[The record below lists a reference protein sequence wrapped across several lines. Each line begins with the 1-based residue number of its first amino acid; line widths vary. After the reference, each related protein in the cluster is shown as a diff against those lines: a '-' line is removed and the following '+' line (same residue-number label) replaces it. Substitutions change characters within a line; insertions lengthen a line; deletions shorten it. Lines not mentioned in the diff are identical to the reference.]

1 MEIYKEYKIVCSDDF
16 KMEDLDFPSDCFIN
30 AVNGSH
36 LSPSTALKVDQT
48 YLYDVVSAF
57 DIETSSVITDAGNV
71 GIMYHWQWLI
81 HKTIFIGR
89 TWEQFDR
96 FQRKLREILGLRF
109 NVHLNVFVHN
119 LGFEFQYLRSHL
131 SVRPESIISR
141 KNREVLKCSTEEG
154 FILRDT
160 YAISNKSLDDT
171 VQDLFMDGISKLK
184 TLDYSK
190 VRTPET
196 YISTEELEY
205 CLMDVI
211 CVAKYVDSM
220 IGEYK
225 HYNNI
230 PITFTDIARRHLRSA
245 LSNDYFELLRK
256 DYVIRDFDEFLS
268 LQNALHGGFV
278 YSKTGYFENVT
289 SMDIKS
295 MYPSVVLTC
304 KLPIGTSTYY
314 DAEECNIPTQFLD
327 DENKFCIVTAEL
339 IGVKPYNE
347 SFLVM
352 SRNHIFNIDGVL
364 EADNL
369 YCEHNRVYSAD
380 RLVIVCTAEDLS
392 IYKTYYN
399 IDRVG
404 ILEMYAWDT
413 DYIPLELAK
422 YLINLFSKKESI
434 PDGIEK
440 RKVKVELNSLG
451 FGVHATSPCRD
462 GYAYSESKCWYS
474 KSHDFNAEI
483 NRYNYPANKRGRV
496 THFAWGI
503 AIPALAR
510 RRLFNVIDC
519 MELDDIIYIDTDSI
533 KFIGDYTELF
543 EDYNNLVIESNAKV
557 ALERFLNVT
566 KFSNIGTFV
575 NEGTASR
582 FKTLGPK
589 KYIFELN
596 NEITRHISGLPKT
609 GAKLVDF
616 SNFDESLILDSD
628 VSGKTSSIYVDNCIN
643 ASVVDYTG
651 KRTTVYEPTSVF
663 IYNEVYSM
671 DTGVEGII
679 GGM

>member
-1 MEIYKEYKIVCSDDF
+1 MEIYKEYKIVNSDDL

-36 LSPSTALKVDQT
+36 LSPNTALKVDQT

-57 DIETSSVITDAGNV
+57 DIETSSVITEAGNV

-89 TWEQFDR
+89 TWEEFDR
-96 FQRKLREILGLRF
+96 FQRKLRDILGLCF

-141 KNREVLKCSTEEG
+141 RNREVLKCSTEEG

-196 YISTEELEY
+196 YISPEELEY

-256 DYVIRDFDEFLS
+256 DYVIRDFDEFLA

-278 YSKTGYFENVT
+278 YSKNGYFENVT

-304 KLPIGTSTYY
+304 KLPIGKSTYY
-314 DAEECNIPTQFLD
+314 EENIPLKFLE

-352 SRNHIFNIDGVL
+352 SRNHIFNIDGEL

-399 IDRVG
+399 IEKVD
-404 ILEMYAWDT
+404 IIEMYAWNT

-422 YLINLFSKKESI
+422 YLINLFSKKESL

-462 GYAYSESKCWYS
+462 GYAYSESKCWYP

-483 NRYNYPANKRGRV
+483 NRYNYPVNKRGRV

-533 KFIGDYTELF
+533 KFIGDYSELF

-557 ALERFLNVT
+557 ALERFINID
-566 KFSNIGTFV
+566 KFQKIGTFV

-596 NEITRHISGLPKT
+596 KEITRHISGLPKT

-628 VSGKTSSIYVDNCIN
+628 VSGKTSSIYVDDGIN

-679 GGM
+679 GGI

>member
-230 PITFTDIARRHLRSA
+230 PITFTDIARRHLRSS

-256 DYVIRDFDEFLS
+256 DYVIRDFDEFLA

-278 YSKTGYFENVT
+278 YSKNGYFENVT

-352 SRNHIFNIDGVL
+352 SRNHIFNIDGQL

-422 YLINLFSKKESI
+422 YLINLFSKKESL

-462 GYAYSESKCWYS
+462 GYAYSESKCWHP

-483 NRYNYPANKRGRV
+483 NRYNYPVNKRGRV

-533 KFIGDYTELF
+533 KFIGDYSELF
-543 EDYNNLVIESNAKV
+543 EDYNNLVIEYNAKV

-589 KYIFELN
+589 KYIFEIN
-596 NEITRHISGLPKT
+596 NKITRHISGLPIT
-609 GAKLVDF
+609 GAKLVNF

-628 VSGKTSSIYVDNCIN
+628 VSGKTSSIYIDDGIN

-651 KRTTVYEPTSVF
+651 KRTTIYEPTSVF

-679 GGM
+679 GGI